1 MAGSEGGASLSCYTN
16 LTFED
21 LFDLLYCPDLERYP
35 ELLGNN
41 IPDDGEL
48 LVYFYKI
55 VEDVTKG
62 WDETYVSYPEVF
74 YIENDELKMG
84 WPRSNEKIEY
94 MKLKIK
100 ECKEWRNE
108 N

>member
-1 MAGSEGGASLSCYTN
+1 MAGSEGGASLSHYTN

-35 ELLGNN
+35 ELLGDN

-55 VEDVTKG
+55 VEDATKD
-62 WDETYVSYPEVF
+62 WDEAYVSYPEV
-74 YIENDELKMG
+74 LG
-84 WPRSNEKIEY
+84 WPRSKEKIDY
-94 MKLKIK
+94 LKLKIK
-100 ECKEWRNE
+100 EFKEWKNE